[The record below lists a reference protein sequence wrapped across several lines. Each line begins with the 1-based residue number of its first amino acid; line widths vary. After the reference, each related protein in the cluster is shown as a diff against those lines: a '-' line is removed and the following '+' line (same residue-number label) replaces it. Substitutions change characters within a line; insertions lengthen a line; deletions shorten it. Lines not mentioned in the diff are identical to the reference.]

1 MRPLVR
7 SAEPIAPA
15 PRDAPRVP
23 PGLVPRPR
31 LLRVLARTDALPL
44 VLLVAPAGYG
54 KTALLAEWA
63 ARDRRSFSWLAPEEL
78 GDRRAAAD
86 LLERLACDAPAV
98 IVVDD
103 AQRAAPA
110 SLAGLADAVPRLP
123 PGSALALASR
133 RRLGGAIRR
142 LEAHRLAVALG
153 RSDLAMT
160 GLEATMLL
168 DAAGVALDADDLE
181 RAEGWPA
188 ALWLSALAE
197 RRLAEYLRDE
207 VLGDLAERERAFL
220 RRSSILDR
228 LDRPLCDAVV
238 GDADVLEDLVD
249 GIVEPLPDG
258 AFRCHP
264 LLRAAL
270 REELEHREPQLVPV
284 LHRRAATWHRRHRAP
299 AAAIGHAIAT
309 DDSAYA
315 GRLLWPAA
323 AAGAAEGRTEAPAR
337 WLAAFDPADVH
348 ATPELAMAAAAVDL
362 AEGRRDDAR
371 RWIAA
376 ADEAARRTARGPAR
390 TAAVALLRACL
401 GDEGID
407 RMGQD
412 AARAAELMTVTA
424 PWHGLA
430 SALRGVAAHLSGDR
444 DAALVLLRG
453 AVRAAPSSA
462 IGRAQ
467 LALLHAEA
475 EDWDSAA
482 EHAGDPPSGPLAA
495 RLLALTARAVV
506 ASRTGTPDDAR
517 RDAAAARA
525 LLHPQ
530 DAVPPWLAVEAR
542 IWLARASL
550 RLTDGETAHALLA
563 GAARIDAGAPV
574 LDAWRDDA
582 WGRADAFAAG
592 RNPLTNAELRLVR
605 LLPSHLTFGE
615 IGARLH
621 VSRNTVKTQALSAY
635 RKLDV
640 RCRSDAVARARAA
653 GLIDR

>member
-1 MRPLVR
+1 MHNADHVASVPQ
-7 SAEPIAPA
+7 
-15 PRDAPRVP
+15 DAPRLP

-31 LLRVLARTDALPL
+31 LLRRLTRTAELPL

-54 KTALLAEWA
+54 KTALLADWA
-63 ARDRRSFSWLAPEEL
+63 ARDRRPFSWLAPEDL
-78 GDRRAAAD
+78 GDRRAAAG
-86 LLERLACDAPAV
+86 LLELLTHDAPAV
-98 IVVDD
+98 VVVDD
-103 AQRAAPA
+103 AHRAAPD

-123 PGSALALASR
+123 PGSVLALASR
-133 RRLGGAIRR
+133 RRLCGAIRR
-142 LEAHRLAVALG
+142 LEAHRLAVALD

-168 DAAGVALDADDLE
+168 DAAGVELDAAHLE

-188 ALWLSALAE
+188 ALWLSGLGE

-207 VLGDLAERERAFL
+207 VLGELGERERVFL
-220 RRSSILDR
+220 RRSAILDR
-228 LDRPLCDAVV
+228 LDGPLCDAVT
-238 GDADVLEDLVD
+238 GDAEALEELAD
-249 GIVEPLPDG
+249 GIVEPLPG
-258 AFRCHP
+258 GGFRCHP

-270 REELEHREPQLVPV
+270 RDELERTEPQLLPA
-284 LHRRAATWHRRHRAP
+284 LHRRASRWHRRHHAD
-299 AAAIGHAIAT
+299 AAAIGHAVAT
-309 DDSAYA
+309 GDPGFA

-323 AAGAAEGRTEAPAR
+323 AAAAADGRTEAAAG
-337 WLAAFDPADVH
+337 WLTAFDPADVH
-348 ATPELAMAAAAVDL
+348 ESFELAMAAAAVGI

-371 RWIAA
+371 RCIAA
-376 ADEAARRTARGPAR
+376 ADETARRTARGPAR

-401 GDEGID
+401 GDEGVD
-407 RMGQD
+407 RMGED
-412 AARAAELMTVTA
+412 AARAAQLMSVGA

-444 DAALVLLRG
+444 AAALVLLRG
-453 AVRAAPSSA
+453 AVRAAPSSP

-467 LALLHAEA
+467 LVLLHAEQA
-475 EDWDSAA
+475 DWESAA
-482 EHAGDPPSGPLAA
+482 EHAVEPPDGPLPT

-506 ASRTGTPDDAR
+506 ASHTGEPEEAR
-517 RDAAAARA
+517 REIASAQA
-525 LLHPQ
+525 LLTPQ
-530 DAVPPWLAVEAR
+530 DAVPPWLAVESR
-542 IWLARASL
+542 IWLARAGL
-550 RLTDGETAHALLA
+550 RLTDGESAHALLA
-563 GAARIDAGAPV
+563 VATRIDAGAPV

-582 WGRADAFAAG
+582 WGRSDAFAAG

-605 LLPSHLTFGE
+605 LMPSHLTFGE